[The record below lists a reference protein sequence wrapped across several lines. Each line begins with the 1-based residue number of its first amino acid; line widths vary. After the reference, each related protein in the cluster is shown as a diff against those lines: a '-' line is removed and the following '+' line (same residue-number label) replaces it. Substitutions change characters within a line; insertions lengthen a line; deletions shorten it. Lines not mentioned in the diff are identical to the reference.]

1 MRKEEKAAIIDSV
14 AEELKANPNFY
25 ITDISGLNAEKTY
38 QLRKLCFEKEVK
50 LMVVKNTLLKKA
62 LEKNE
67 FPEID
72 LYSSLEGPTA
82 VMFCQTANTPAKLIK
97 EFHKAGNEKPV
108 LKSAYA
114 QECLFMGE
122 ASLEELANIKSRE
135 ELIGDIVSLLQ
146 SPARNVI
153 SALQNS
159 GGQKIAGIVK
169 TLSERS
175 E

>member
-14 AEELKANPNFY
+14 AEELKVNPNFY

-67 FPEID
+67 FPEKD
-72 LYSSLEGPTA
+72 LYNILEGPTA
-82 VMFCQTANTPAKLIK
+82 VMFCNTANVPAKLIK
-97 EFHKAGNEKPV
+97 EFNKKGNEKPV
-108 LKSAYA
+108 VKGAYA
-114 QECLFMGE
+114 QECVFMGKT
-122 ASLEELANIKSRE
+122 ALEDLANIKSRE
-135 ELIGDIVSLLQ
+135 ELVGEIISLLQ

-153 SALQNS
+153 SALQSN